1 MDKKIPEETIIRLSY
16 YLRALFYFMEG
27 NKEIVS
33 SRQLADFLKISH
45 HQLRKDLSYFGH
57 FGKKGVGYSCPK
69 LINNIKEI
77 LGLDHQ
83 WNACVVGF
91 GNLGRAL
98 SFYKG
103 FRGQGVCI
111 KAVFDVD
118 KNKQNKTTKEIT
130 AYPLEKI
137 KSVIK
142 KQNIRIAIITV
153 PKESAKQIAKVLYE
167 SGIRA
172 ILNFAPVRLDVP
184 EDVVLKDVDFTCQLT
199 YLTYRLKL
207 LEKGNLE

>member
-1 MDKKIPEETIIRLSY
+1 MDRKIPEETIIRLSY
-16 YLRALFYFMEG
+16 YLRALFYFVEE
-27 NKEIVS
+27 NKQVVS

-69 LINNIKEI
+69 LIGNIKEI
-77 LGLDHQ
+77 LGLDRE

-98 SFYKG
+98 SFYRG
-103 FRGQGVCI
+103 FRDQGICI

-130 AYPLEKI
+130 TYPLEKM
-137 KSVIK
+137 KSVIR

-153 PKESAKQIAKVLYE
+153 PKESAKTVAKILYE

-172 ILNFAPVRLDVP
+172 ILNFAPIKLDLP
-184 EDVVLKDVDFTCQLT
+184 NDVILKDVDFSCQLT

-207 LEKGNLE
+207 LEKESL